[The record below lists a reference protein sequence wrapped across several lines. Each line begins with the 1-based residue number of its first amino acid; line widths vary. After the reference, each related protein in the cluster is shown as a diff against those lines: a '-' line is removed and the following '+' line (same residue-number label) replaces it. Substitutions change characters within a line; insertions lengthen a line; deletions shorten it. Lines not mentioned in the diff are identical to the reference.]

1 MAGNGPP
8 EPWLWVRRAAT
19 TALVLIVIGWVV
31 GLTGAVITP
40 RFGLLV
46 GAIGLFL
53 LGGGWAASRV
63 GLAGVAA
70 GLMGCIA
77 AAAMAVESH
86 HFIVAGTASVV
97 ELPSLAAWDPDSDV
111 IAAHV
116 PEVQALRAQQA
127 TARVRSGSGKTATTN
142 IQVVTPLL
150 DTTSGG
156 VAGFHCTGDK
166 GPQRG
171 DGSYVLSTAAW
182 SGDGPPN
189 CVVAVDLAIRACE
202 QAGIRVDPGARTRFV
217 EVFASRTD
225 LRSAYDLRVAV
236 AVPLVLFVV
245 YLAVVVVMRDKGA
258 SRKG

>member
-1 MAGNGPP
+1 MAGNQPS

-31 GLTGAVITP
+31 GLTGTLITP
-40 RFGLLV
+40 RFGWFV
-46 GAIGLFL
+46 GAVGLFL
-53 LGGGWAASRV
+53 IGGGWAVSRV
-63 GLAGVAA
+63 GAAGVAA

-77 AAAMAVESH
+77 AGGMAVESH
-86 HFIVAGTASVV
+86 HLIVAGTAKVID
-97 ELPSLAAWDPDSDV
+97 LPSLAAWEPDSDV

-116 PEVQALRAQQA
+116 PQLRALRAQQA

-150 DTTSGG
+150 DSASGE

-166 GPQRG
+166 GSQRG

-189 CVVAVDLAIRACE
+189 CIVAVDLATKACE
-202 QAGIRVDPGARTRFV
+202 QAGIRVDPGAQTRFV
-217 EVFASRTD
+217 EVFADRAD

-236 AVPLVLFVV
+236 GIPLLLFVL
-245 YLAVVVVMRDKGA
+245 YLAVVVAMREKGA